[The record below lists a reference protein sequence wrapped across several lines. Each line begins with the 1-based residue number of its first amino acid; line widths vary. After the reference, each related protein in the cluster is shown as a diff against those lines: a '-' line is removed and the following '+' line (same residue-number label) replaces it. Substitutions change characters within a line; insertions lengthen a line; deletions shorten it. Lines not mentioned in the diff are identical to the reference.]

1 MMFYSSFY
9 ILMAFHKDEVVLDPV
24 FVKKEKPSFVIS
36 VSCLGNCLSFNII
49 KRSQAKTQYS
59 GCNSRGIRDT

>member
-49 KRSQAKTQYS
+49 KRSQAKTQ
-59 GCNSRGIRDT
+59 